1 MKPGFLKVI
10 VTLYIFH
17 KCANDGQIIEGD
29 ENLLKHASEY
39 YANLFAPPPIDYDIQ
54 LDSDLWD
61 GIPKMLQA
69 DNRLLC
75 KPFSEE
81 EIKIALRQM
90 EKNKATGLDKIPIE
104 FYQHCWAIVK
114 KDIVQLF
121 YNFFHRR
128 VDISKINYGII
139 TLLPKIIDA

>member
-1 MKPGFLKVI
+1 
-10 VTLYIFH
+10 
-17 KCANDGQIIEGD
+17 
-29 ENLLKHASEY
+29 
-39 YANLFAPPPIDYDIQ
+39 
-54 LDSDLWD
+54 
-61 GIPKMLQA
+61 MLQS

-75 KPFSEE
+75 KPFLEE
-81 EIKIALRQM
+81 EIKIALWKM
-90 EKNKATGLDKIPIE
+90 EKNKAAGFDKIPIE